1 MIYRDFKGLKLS
13 GLGMGNMRL
22 PVIDG
27 DDSRIDFDRASA
39 LIRRAYEGGVNYF
52 DTAYGY
58 HGGNSENTVGRALAG
73 VPRGSFYLADKFPG
87 FSVENVSRVKEIF
100 EEQLSRCG
108 TDYFDFYL
116 FHNIYEK
123 NIDMCLDPQYGVFD
137 YLLEQKRAGRIR
149 HLGFSCHGELP
160 TLRRFLDA
168 GGDELE
174 FCQIQL
180 NYVDWSLQ
188 HADEKVALLNERGI
202 PVWVMEGVRGG
213 RLVNLPA
220 EAVETLKAL
229 RPEESVVSWA
239 FRFLQGVRGVTVVLS
254 GMSTLEQV
262 EENVRTWS
270 EDKPLDEA
278 EFEAALGVG
287 RGLFTEGALPCTACR
302 YCVSR
307 CPQGLDIPELVR
319 LYNDYAYSG
328 PRAYHVINVIEA
340 MPEEKRPAACIACGS
355 CAAVCPQQLPI
366 PETFARL
373 TELLAKEE

>member
-239 FRFLQGVRGVTVVLS
+239 FRFLQSVPGVTMVLS
-254 GMSTLEQV
+254 GMSTPEQV
-262 EENVRTWS
+262 DENLATWA
-270 EDKPLDEA
+270 EDKPLSEA
-278 EFEAALGVG
+278 EFKTVTDIG
-287 RGLFTEGALPCTACR
+287 RDLFAGAPCPARPATTASASAR
-302 YCVSR
+302 RGWTSR
-307 CPQGLDIPELVR
+307 ACCSSITRPPTAGWTPSSSGR
-319 LYNDYAYSG
+319 ASPASARTSG
-328 PRAYHVINVIEA
+328 PPPAWPATAV
-340 MPEEKRPAACIACGS
+340 RPCVRRRSRSPRPSPSSRRC
-355 CAAVCPQQLPI
+355 
-366 PETFARL
+366 
-373 TELLAKEE
+373 

>member
-13 GLGMGNMRL
+13 GLGLGCMRL
-22 PVIDG
+22 PVLDG
-27 DDSRIDFDRASA
+27 DEARVDYARAEQIIDY
-39 LIRRAYEGGVNYF
+39 AYAHGVNYF
-52 DTAYGY
+52 DTAYAY
-58 HGGNSENTVGRALAG
+58 HGGNSEAVIGRALAKY
-73 VPRGSFYLADKFPG
+73 PRESFFLADKFPG
-87 FSVENVSRVKEIF
+87 YDRGNLGRIDEIF
-100 EEQLSRCG
+100 NEQLRRCG
-108 TDYFDFYL
+108 VDYFDFYL
-116 FHNIYEK
+116 CHNVYEPD
-123 NIDMCLDPQYGVFD
+123 IDGYLAPEYGLLD
-137 YLLEQKRAGRIR
+137 YLAEQKRAGRIR
-149 HLGFSCHGELP
+149 HLGFSCHGALP
-160 TLRRFLDA
+160 VLERFLDA
-168 GGDELE
+168 GGDRLE

-188 HADEKVALLNERGI
+188 RAEEKVKLLNSRGV
-202 PVWVMEGVRGG
+202 PVWVMEPVRGG
-213 RLVNLPA
+213 KLASLPEGA
-220 EAVETLKAL
+220 RAKLAAL
-229 RPEESVVSWA
+229 RPEESPAAWA
-239 FRFLQGVRGVTVVLS
+239 FRFLQGVSGVTVVLS

-307 CPQGLDIPELVR
+307 CPQGLDIPELLR
-319 LYNDYAYSG
+319 LYNDYVFSG

-355 CAAVCPQQLPI
+355 CAGVCPQQLPI
-366 PETFARL
+366 PETFAKL